1 MTDLAGLIVFLLSSF
16 LAAGIGGAI
25 TARSVR
31 TWYLTLRKPTWN
43 PPARLFGP
51 VWSVLYL
58 LMAIAA
64 WLVWRGRDAADVR
77 AALALYAAQLA
88 LNVLWSF
95 LFFGLRRPSTALI
108 EIALLWFAIAAT
120 IAAFWPI
127 DRTAAALLLPYL
139 AWVGFATVLNRSI
152 ARSNPGAPARASTSA
167 TG

>member
-1 MTDLAGLIVFLLSSF
+1 MTELVGLVVFLLLSF
-16 LAAGIGGAI
+16 LAAGVGGAI

-31 TWYLTLRKPTWN
+31 TWYPTLHKPTWN
-43 PPARLFGP
+43 PPSRLFGP
-51 VWSVLYL
+51 VWSLLYL

-64 WLVWRGRDAADVR
+64 WLVWRGREAADVR
-77 AALALYAAQLA
+77 AALALFTAQLA

-95 LFFGLRRPSTALI
+95 LFFGLRRPNAALI
-108 EIALLWFAIAAT
+108 EIALLWCAIAAT

-127 DRTAAALLLPYL
+127 DRSAAALLLPYL

-152 ARSNPGAPARASTSA
+152 ARSNRGPTAQASTSA

>member
-1 MTDLAGLIVFLLSSF
+1 MTDLAGLVVFLLLSF
-16 LAAGIGGAI
+16 VAVGIGGAI

-31 TWYLTLRKPTWN
+31 TWYLTLHKPTWN
-43 PPARLFGP
+43 PPSRLFGP
-51 VWSVLYL
+51 VWSLLYL

-77 AALALYAAQLA
+77 AALALFAAQLA
-88 LNVLWSF
+88 LTVLWSF
-95 LFFGLRRPSTALI
+95 LFFGLRPPKAALI
-108 EIALLWFAIAAT
+108 EIALLWCAIAAT

-152 ARSNPGAPARASTSA
+152 ARSNREAPARASTSA
-167 TG
+167 TT